1 MGGGKLVD
9 LDMFAREMSFAS
21 AKIATEIEIGFHVIV
36 KEIEETAK
44 EEVGVYQPAVGPF
57 EAWSP
62 LAESTK
68 ADRVRS
74 GYTEDDPLMRSGE
87 LKNSIESEVVGLA
100 AVVGTKSEIGLW
112 QEVGTDHIPPRPFI
126 GPAYV
131 RKIEPL
137 MDAIGLVITKGFKA
151 V

>member
-1 MGGGKLVD
+1 MD

-21 AKIATEIEIGFHVIV
+21 AKIAAEIEIGFHIIV

-44 EEVGVYQPAVGPF
+44 EEIGLYQPAVGPF
-57 EAWSP
+57 EAWAP

-68 ADRVRS
+68 ADRVRT
-74 GYTEDDPLMRSGE
+74 GYTEDDPLERSGE

-100 AVVGTKSEIGLW
+100 GIVGSKSEIGLW
-112 QEVGTDHIPPRPFI
+112 QEMGTDRIPPRPFI

-131 RKIEPL
+131 RKIDPL
-137 MDAIGLVITKGFKA
+137 MESIGRAISRGFKA
-151 V
+151 Y